1 MSCYRSP
8 YPFPRPSIMIIAFIL
23 VCLTNDA
30 DACCYKM
37 RVACRTSWFNSC
49 DWQAHTE
56 HPELYQLYYRQSFD
70 LNGHDVWKSA
80 DGNYGIWKTDVQEK
94 WYIGYWD
101 SRGQRRGFAM
111 SEMPGKSEGSDCP
124 LDSDSE
130 DWVYTSGGNW
140 YNGKKSIKPWCV

>member
-1 MSCYRSP
+1 
-8 YPFPRPSIMIIAFIL
+8 MIF
-23 VCLTNDA
+23 T
-30 DACCYKM
+30 
-37 RVACRTSWFNSC
+37 RTFSKGGM
-49 DWQAHTE
+49 
-56 HPELYQLYYRQSFD
+56 LYYLIICIFVCSLFANYCSIHFEFFTYR
-70 LNGHDVWKSA
+70 SA
-80 DGNYGIWKTDVQEK
+80 DGNYGIWKSDVQEK